1 MLYPGVLNNEAV
13 NVREI
18 YTAITISIVLISMI
32 GVSTAIDGGE
42 LDLGVQTIED
52 WHNATYFYSGNGGA
66 NTGSPAG
73 IFATRIIFANIE
85 NYDDIYLMKIY
96 ASYGDYAITG
106 TGGTFVIRNS
116 SGYHISEGEVFAWD
130 SGTNVQIQFEPSF
143 WRRGSLS
150 GGQSLYLDLYG
161 VTIEIKTNA
170 YQGDAPFIIAGP
182 GGESNGHVISSEIY
196 TQTSDYTKIERT
208 GIVADNETCL
218 YIQRFNLIRINPN
231 TELATESHLHFED
244 NNGTVYHNSTGLT
257 NVYNVST
264 VTAPLGLLIDYG
276 EATRWYNWTGPSTC
290 YPATPTPTPTAT
302 PTPGTDLCQYW
313 SLSLNTSNINRNEAV
328 LGTLTETDPEDRYDM
343 IDWYRVLPNGQEAIA
358 RHYVYD
364 PGLFGLGAGWF
375 LVDSYTGYTEASSVD
390 EALEN
395 EIQFTTGGT
404 QYVRVRIYD
413 DKSLLPLVYHDYD
426 HVCTKEAIVYVG
438 ETTQSLSQQG
448 INVYEAD
455 TNAFLSGVSLNV
467 YDYGSGEWQN
477 KTSTYGAT
485 TYFNAVPGHTMRVLA
500 DLAGWLSSDSS
511 FTVSSPPVPYAVYLK
526 RPLPDI
532 ANKSYAFF
540 NVRDSV
546 THTGLYQA
554 TIQLSDGQLQ
564 STLPSGYA
572 GFSVNDSESYY
583 YTVSKPGY
591 QTLTS
596 TFNISDDTT
605 IPILLVQIAPT
616 PTTTLPIT
624 TLPTVTVTGTLTPT
638 VTGTTTLTATATGT
652 YSNATLAPAERVQ
665 KTTKAVDVWYTN
677 AETISNLLFLAVIV
691 GILGLMSN
699 AMDKRR
705 RRR

>member
-1 MLYPGVLNNEAV
+1 MKGRFL
-13 NVREI
+13 I
-18 YTAITISIVLISMI
+18 IAILVIVLCIS
-32 GVSTAIDGGE
+32 GVSAIDGGY
-42 LDLGVQTIED
+42 LDDSTQTIHD
-52 WHNATYFYSGNGGA
+52 WYNLTIYKQGTSGSFFG
-66 NTGSPAG
+66 TEWGSASRL
-73 IFATRIIFANIE
+73 RINNIQ
-85 NYDDIYLMKIY
+85 NYDDIYLFKIDMLKD
-96 ASYGDYAITG
+96 ANHIVSGS
-106 TGGTFVIRNS
+106 GGTFQAY
-116 SGYHISEGEVFAWD
+116 SGARLVMSGDVFAWEATPTVY
-130 SGTNVQIQFEPSF
+130 SIQFEPDYFS
-143 WRRGSLS
+143 RGALS
-150 GGQSLYLDLYG
+150 GTVELTLNLYG
-161 VTIEIKTNA
+161 ISITSNAKRNPGTSPIDLGHSVDSGKVIEIL
-170 YQGDAPFIIAGP
+170 
-182 GGESNGHVISSEIY
+182 SSQAWGWGQY
-196 TQTSDYTKIERT
+196 YTKINRY
-208 GIVADNETCL
+208 GITSDEDNCL
-218 YIQRFNLIRINPN
+218 YIQRFDFTRQKPDGSWTYSHINL
-231 TELATESHLHFED
+231 TEYDESII
-244 NNGTVYHNSTGLT
+244 YHDSSSGSA

-264 VTAPLGLLIDYG
+264 LTAPLKLIIEYG
-276 EATRWYNWTGPSTC
+276 SPVVATHTYTWEGSSTC
-290 YPATPTPTPTAT
+290 APITPTPTPTAT

-343 IDWYRVLPNGQEAIA
+343 IDWYRVLPNGAEYITK
-358 RHYVYD
+358 HYIYD
-364 PGLFGLGAGWF
+364 SGLFGLGAGWF

-395 EIQFTTGGT
+395 EIDFTTSGGAH
-404 QYVRVRIYD
+404 YVRVRIYD

-438 ETTQSLSQQG
+438 ETTQSLTQQG

-455 TNAFLSGVSLNV
+455 TNAFLSDVSLSV

-477 KTSTYGAT
+477 KTSTYGST
-485 TYFNAVPGHTMRVLA
+485 TYFNAVPGHSMRVLA
-500 DLAGWLSSDSS
+500 NKTGWLSSDST
-511 FTVSSPPVPYAVYLK
+511 FTVANPPVPYAVYLK

-532 ANKSYAFF
+532 VNKSYAFF

-596 TFNISDDTT
+596 TFSISEDTT
-605 IPILLVQIAPT
+605 IPVLLVQIAPT
-616 PTTTLPIT
+616 PTVTLPIT

-652 YSNATLAPAERVQ
+652 YSNATLAAAERVQ

-677 AETISNLLFLAVIV
+677 AETLSNLLFLAVIV
-691 GILGLMSN
+691 GVLGLMSN